1 MYNPETIILPFNA
14 GALGD
19 SFVSVKPGEA
29 DFGEPGFWMTFR
41 GDAMVLNNEE
51 GLSFIS
57 GELPRWI
64 VNRGRGTLIGTWKG
78 KPVRILDIGADI
90 AVPSGY
96 LVEPL
101 LYTFFYHRL
110 SDELVTLAGLAQ
122 QIMGWE
128 RKSVVCSRCGG
139 RNESIA
145 GTWGKRCHECGNEH
159 FPPINPCAIIL
170 VRRDDELLLIHKPE
184 WPKRYYSIPSGFCDF
199 GESLEECARRE
210 VEEETGIRIGNSR
223 YVGSQSWPFPGQLM
237 MGFTADYAGGE
248 IVVNREELDD
258 AAWFRCDCL
267 PPTFSAKS
275 LAGWMMEMYG
285 KSL

>member
-19 SFVSVKPGEA
+19 SFVSVKPGET
-29 DFGEPGFWMTFR
+29 DFGAPGFWITFK

-57 GELPRWI
+57 GDLPGWI
-64 VNRGRGTLIGTWKG
+64 INRGRGTLIGTWKG
-78 KPVRILDIGADI
+78 NPVRILDIDADI

-128 RKSVVCSRCGG
+128 RKSVACSRCGG
-139 RNESIA
+139 RNESIS
-145 GTWGKRCHECGNEH
+145 GTWGKQCNECGNEH
-159 FPPINPCAIIL
+159 FPSINPCAIIL

-184 WPKRYYSIPSGFCDF
+184 WPKGYYSIPSGFCDF

-210 VEEETGIRIGNSR
+210 VEEETGIRIHNSR

-237 MGFTADYAGGE
+237 MGFTADYAGGQ
-248 IVVNREELDD
+248 IVVNRDELDD